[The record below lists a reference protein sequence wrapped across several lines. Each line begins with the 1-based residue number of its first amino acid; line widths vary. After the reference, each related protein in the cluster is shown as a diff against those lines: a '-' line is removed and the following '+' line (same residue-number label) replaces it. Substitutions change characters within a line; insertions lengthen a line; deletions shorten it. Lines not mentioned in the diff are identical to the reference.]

1 MRRRTEAPPAGA
13 APDSR
18 PWYGRPM
25 ILSTHAIVGGAIA
38 SFMPGH
44 PVLAFVVGAASHFA
58 IDAIPHVDYPLY
70 SITVKRSA
78 PSALTL
84 NWLLVQYLGLIT
96 LDACVGLAIVIW
108 LYASPGATTAV
119 LAGALGAMLPD
130 PLQLVSKLYPREPL
144 RSLQR
149 FHVWIH
155 TKRRL
160 SWPLGVSSQLSFVA
174 LVVGL
179 RAILAAGSIGQRN
192 TLIF

>member
-1 MRRRTEAPPAGA
+1 
-13 APDSR
+13 
-18 PWYGRPM
+18 M
-25 ILSTHAIVGGAIA
+25 ILSTHAVVGGAIA

-44 PVLAFVVGAASHFA
+44 PALAFAVGAASHFA

-78 PSALTL
+78 PSAMIF
-84 NWLLVQYLGLIT
+84 NWLLVQDLGLIA
-96 LDACVGLAIVIW
+96 LDACVGLALTLW

-130 PLQLVSKLYPREPL
+130 PLQFVQKLYPREPL

-160 SWPLGVSSQLSFVA
+160 NWPLGVSSQLSFVA
-174 LVVGL
+174 LVIGL
-179 RAILAAGSIGQRN
+179 RAILA
-192 TLIF
+192 

>member
-1 MRRRTEAPPAGA
+1 
-13 APDSR
+13 
-18 PWYGRPM
+18 M
-25 ILSTHAIVGGAIA
+25 ILSTHAVVGGTIA
-38 SFMPGH
+38 SLIPGH
-44 PVLAFVVGAASHFA
+44 PVLAFVIGTASHFA

-78 PSALTL
+78 PSALTF
-84 NWLLVQYLGLIT
+84 NWLLVRDLGLIT

-130 PLQLVSKLYPREPL
+130 PLQLVQKLYPWEPL

-149 FHVWIH
+149 FHVWMH

-160 SWPLGVSSQLSFVA
+160 NWPLGAASQLSFVA
-174 LVVGL
+174 LVIGL
-179 RAILAAGSIGQRN
+179 RAMLV
-192 TLIF
+192 